1 VADNIVGTRLEPC
14 VRHTGDSASI
24 RETHLPIAACVGAIQ
39 EMLRMMTFEKW
50 SEVLGLSEVDVQS
63 VVMSSSSGAGK
74 RARATS
80 DDQPPGN

>member
-1 VADNIVGTRLEPC
+1 VLVM
-14 VRHTGDSASI
+14 
-24 RETHLPIAACVGAIQ
+24 Q